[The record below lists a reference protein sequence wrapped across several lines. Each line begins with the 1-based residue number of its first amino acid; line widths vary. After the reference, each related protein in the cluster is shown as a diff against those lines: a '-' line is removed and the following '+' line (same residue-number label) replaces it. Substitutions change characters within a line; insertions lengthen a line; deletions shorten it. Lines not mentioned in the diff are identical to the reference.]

1 MIRPPPTS
9 TLFPYTTL
17 FRSSRPVSRGPSE
30 RGAEHGERQRDAAHA
45 GRPDVGVQDVEHVGH
60 AERRG
65 LGAPATFH
73 QLGHDVG
80 GRGAD
85 GARVS
90 DESRRGDPAVAELQH
105 HADAISTERVDV
117 FGDRRRAGQVA
128 ATLGIP
134 PAGADHVAIERGP
147 HRRPYVGHFTAHLAA
162 LVISRAISPLGSLP
176 ERSSP
181 RTATATRARLGSHIP
196 VISPLGSL
204 PERSSRLAHHSSS
217 PRAALALYGGKRDAE
232 SRESKPP

>member
-1 MIRPPPTS
+1 
-9 TLFPYTTL
+9 
-17 FRSSRPVSRGPSE
+17 
-30 RGAEHGERQRDAAHA
+30 
-45 GRPDVGVQDVEHVGH
+45 
-60 AERRG
+60 
-65 LGAPATFH
+65 TFH
-73 QLGHDVG
+73 QLGHDLG

-128 ATLGIP
+128 AALGIP
-134 PAGADHVAIERGP
+134 PAVAAHVAIDRVP
-147 HRRPYVGHFTAHLAA
+147 PRRPYVGHFTAHLAA

-181 RTATATRARLGSHIP
+181 RTATATRARLGPHIIRALRARRWPCTAGSATPSHA
-196 VISPLGSL
+196 
-204 PERSSRLAHHSSS
+204 RANRRDRDRR
-217 PRAALALYGGKRDAE
+217 PRGCR
-232 SRESKPP
+232 